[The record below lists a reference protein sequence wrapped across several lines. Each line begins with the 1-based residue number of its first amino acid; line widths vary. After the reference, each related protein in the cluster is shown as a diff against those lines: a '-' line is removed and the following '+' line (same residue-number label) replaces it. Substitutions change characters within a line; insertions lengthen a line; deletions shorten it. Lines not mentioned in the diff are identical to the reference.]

1 VEEKYFDPLISSLED
16 AAAFAQ
22 GDTTRARMVEVEIPE
37 PVCKYQVYRYKAEDV
52 VRTRKA
58 LNLTQSALAFA
69 IGVSPRTVE
78 AWESGRNEPSGT
90 ASRLLYLLDRDHSL
104 LSHLT
109 AR

>member
-1 VEEKYFDPLISSLED
+1 MEEKYFDPLISSLED

-37 PVCKYQVYRYKAEDV
+37 PVCKYQVYRYKAE
-52 VRTRKA
+52 
-58 LNLTQSALAFA
+58 
-69 IGVSPRTVE
+69 
-78 AWESGRNEPSGT
+78 SGRNEPSGT